1 MLRLQTLGRF
11 ELTRSLAAGE
21 EPIPMQPKRL
31 ALLAYMCVAGT
42 GGGIRRDTLQ
52 ALFWPESS
60 GEEARRSLRQ
70 ALYYLRNA
78 LGDGVILSPSAETV
92 AVDGDRIRCDA
103 VELAPGAEGRP
114 DEALGRYRGD
124 FLEGVHLPEVAPEL
138 EEWID
143 ATRRRLRDA
152 AANGAWRAATEAES
166 AGQMAAAVRAARRA
180 VELAPDDEPGVRRL
194 IALLAT
200 AGDRLSAL
208 STYDELVARLEREFN
223 AAPSPETAALGRSLR
238 GPGGAGVADAS
249 SGEAAVAEPRVAA
262 PAAAIAPGAPVS
274 PRRRW
279 WPAVVGLAA
288 VVAIGVGLAVRARA
302 GQTAG
307 AIPAAAAP
315 DRILL
320 ADLDNR
326 TRDSLLAGAIGE
338 ALRVDLAQSSRVAVM
353 SAQQVRE
360 GLVRMERGDAAHVS
374 DSLARELAL
383 RTGAKAY
390 VVGSVG
396 ELGRGYSIAA
406 ELVAAADGEILAAV
420 RETARDSSELLP
432 AVDRLGAAFRE
443 RLGESVRAARSAAPL
458 EQVTTRSLEALRGYS
473 EAIRVSDLE
482 GDERR
487 ALPLLR
493 EAVALDSGF
502 AMAWR
507 KLASL
512 AANVGEYGLAHDA
525 GEHAFQHR
533 DRLPERERYLT
544 MGSYYTNAD
553 RPAEAIRAYSALLEI
568 WPTDVRALNNIG
580 FVYEQLRDFRRSEEY
595 RRRALAA
602 DSSISALYWNL
613 ASALLNQG
621 KLDAASRLVGTTL
634 ARFPDNER
642 SLWLEVDIA
651 IARGDLAAAERR
663 TRELLA
669 QATDDYTR
677 RDRAHRTLA
686 TLNLMRGRVRAAE
699 AELRALE
706 PILRRDGTATDLVTL
721 AGWEG
726 FVSATA
732 RHAGGEAARV
742 MERVLDGVRLDT
754 VPVAD
759 RRDGFRGYVYALAG
773 EPRRTRALVAEGRAA
788 PGDGIGGEGELQ
800 RAEGAAL
807 LAEGRPAEA
816 VTRLQEAAKVDYCPI
831 CALADL
837 ARAYE
842 AVGNRDSALVVWR
855 RYVETPWS
863 ERWSSDG
870 EYTGVA
876 LARIAALSSDAG
888 DEVGAK
894 AAYGRLAALW
904 AEADPE
910 MKPLV
915 RDAERA
921 VGH

>member
-31 ALLAYMCVAGT
+31 ALLGYLCIAGA
-42 GGGIRRDTLQ
+42 GGAVRRDTLQ
-52 ALFWPESS
+52 ALFWPDSS

-78 LGDGVILSPSAETV
+78 LGDGVIPSPGAETV
-92 AVDGDRIRCDA
+92 AVDAGRIRCDA
-103 VELAPGAEGRP
+103 VELEPAAGSRP
-114 DEALGRYRGD
+114 DEALSLYRGD

-143 ATRRRLRDA
+143 ATRRRLRA
-152 AANGAWRAATEAES
+152 AAAGAAWRLAGETETAGRMAE
-166 AGQMAAAVRAARRA
+166 AVRAARRA

-194 IALLAT
+194 IALLAK

-208 STYDELVARLEREFN
+208 GTYDELTARLQREFG
-223 AAPSPETAALGRSLR
+223 AAPSPETVALGRRLR
-238 GPGGAGVADAS
+238 EPGGA
-249 SGEAAVAEPRVAA
+249 AAVVAESLEPA
-262 PAAAIAPGAPVS
+262 PAAAIAPGAPVIQ
-274 PRRRW
+274 RRRW
-279 WPAVVGLAA
+279 WPAVAGLAA
-288 VVAIGVGLAVRARA
+288 VLGIGVALALRARHA
-302 GQTAG
+302 EGTARALPTG
-307 AIPAAAAP
+307 AAP

-338 ALRVDLAQSSRVAVM
+338 ALRVDLAQSPRVAVL
-353 SAQQVRE
+353 SSQQVRE
-360 GLVRMERGDAAHVS
+360 GLARMERGDAS
-374 DSLARELAL
+374 RLGDSLARELAL

-396 ELGRGYSIAA
+396 EMGRGYSISA
-406 ELVAAADGEILAAV
+406 ELVAAADGDILAAV

-432 AVDRLGAAFRE
+432 AVDRLGAAFRR
-443 RLGESVRAARSAAPL
+443 RLGESVRAAPSAAPL

-473 EAIRVSDLE
+473 EAIRVSDLQ

-507 KLASL
+507 KLASV
-512 AANVGEYGLAHDA
+512 AANVGEYGLAHQA

-580 FVYEQLRDFRRSEEY
+580 FVYEQLRDYRRSEEY

-621 KLDAASRLVGTTL
+621 KLDAASQLVRTTL

-651 IARGDLAAAERR
+651 IARGDLDAAERR
-663 TRELLA
+663 TRELLD

-686 TLNLMRGRVRAAE
+686 TLNLMRGRVGAAE

-706 PILRRDGTATDLVTL
+706 PILRRDGTAGDLATL
-721 AGWEG
+721 AAWEG

-732 RHAGGEAARV
+732 RQAGGEAARV

-773 EPRRTRALVAEGRAA
+773 QPRRARALAAEGRAA

-807 LAEGRPAEA
+807 LAEGRTAEA
-816 VTRLQEAAKVDYCPI
+816 VTRLQEAVKVGYCPI

-837 ARAYE
+837 ARAYD
-842 AVGNRDSALVVWR
+842 AAGNRDSALAVWR

-870 EYTGVA
+870 EYTGLA
-876 LARIAALSSDAG
+876 LARIVSLSAEEG
-888 DEVGAK
+888 DSATAR

-904 AEADPE
+904 AGADPE
-910 MKPLV
+910 MRPLL
-915 RDAERA
+915 RDAERNA
-921 VGH
+921 GH

>member
-11 ELTRSLAAGE
+11 ELTRRLAAGE

-31 ALLAYMCVAGT
+31 ALLAYVCVAGT
-42 GGGIRRDTLQ
+42 GGGLRRDTLQ

-78 LGDGVILSPSAETV
+78 LGDGVILSPSTETV

-103 VELAPGAEGRP
+103 VELETGAEGRP

-143 ATRRRLRDA
+143 TTRRRLRA
-152 AANGAWRAATEAES
+152 AAATQAWRAATQAET
-166 AGQMAAAVRAARRA
+166 AGQTPAAVRAARRA
-180 VELAPDDEPGVRRL
+180 VELAPDDEPGVRQL
-194 IALLAT
+194 IALLAK

-223 AAPSPETAALGRSLR
+223 APPSPETAALGRSLR
-238 GPGGAGVADAS
+238 GPGGAVTAAVS
-249 SGEAAVAEPRVAA
+249 SGEAVAEPREAARAAVAA
-262 PAAAIAPGAPVS
+262 PSAPVS
-274 PRRRW
+274 SRRPW

-288 VVAIGVGLAVRARA
+288 AVAIGVALAVRARA

-307 AIPAAAAP
+307 AIPPAAAP

-360 GLVRMERGDAAHVS
+360 GLVRMERGDASHVS
-374 DSLARELAL
+374 DSLAREVAL

-420 RETARDSSELLP
+420 RETARDSSQLLP

-512 AANVGEYGLAHDA
+512 AANVGEYGLAHEA

-621 KLDAASRLVGTTL
+621 KLDAASRLVRATL

-642 SLWLEVDIA
+642 SLWLEVDIL

-706 PILRRDGTATDLVTL
+706 PILRRDGTASDLVTL

-800 RAEGAAL
+800 RAEGTAL
-807 LAEGRPAEA
+807 LAEGRAAEA
-816 VTRLQEAAKVDYCPI
+816 VTRLQEAARVDYCPI

-842 AVGNRDSALVVWR
+842 AAGNRDSALAVWR

-863 ERWSSDG
+863 ERWSADG
-870 EYTGVA
+870 EFTGLA
-876 LARIAALSSDAG
+876 LARIAALSSETGDRAG
-888 DEVGAK
+888 AR
-894 AAYGRLAALW
+894 AAYERLAALW
-904 AEADPE
+904 ADADPD
-910 MKPLV
+910 MRPLV
-915 RDAERA
+915 RDAERSA
-921 VGH
+921 GP